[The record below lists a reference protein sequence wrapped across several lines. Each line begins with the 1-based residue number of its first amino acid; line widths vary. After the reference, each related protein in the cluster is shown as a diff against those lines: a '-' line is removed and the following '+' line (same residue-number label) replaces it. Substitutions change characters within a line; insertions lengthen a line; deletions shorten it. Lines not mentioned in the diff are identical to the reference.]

1 MTIKGPSRKQIIIP
15 IVKSNAEL
23 IINLANQQIANI
35 NKSLKEIK
43 SDITVDFICIINNG
57 VIITTDKLANASN
70 LKIIKKCIKN
80 ANNINSEAIESPQ
93 LPKSKLYLK
102 IIRLSFMREKGPITP
117 DIIKGIIKE
126 MHIFNNITL
135 ASKSCVIKVLAKSDM
150 VVVWINIQNSQSESA
165 VKNII
170 NQCFNVRWYI
180 AIVYGTNMNPDVSQ
194 NKNCWKQRHLT
205 LSCYSHV
212 FRCAKCNRTHTT
224 EHHRERM
231 YGIAKRTRTLT
242 EQPPKNVSYVLISSN
257 ALTAKKT
264 IKQTVILFWH
274 NYFNRDWHS
283 RKQQKLF

>member
-93 LPKSKLYLK
+93 LSKSKLYLK
-102 IIRLSFMREKGPITP
+102 IIRLSFMREKGPITS
-117 DIIKGIIKE
+117 DIIKGVIKE
-126 MHIFNNITL
+126 THIFNNITL
-135 ASKSCVIKVLAKSDM
+135 ASKPCIIKASAKSDM
-150 VVVWINIQNSQSESA
+150 TVVWVDIWDLQSGLA

-170 NQCFNVRWYI
+170 NQHFNVR
-180 AIVYGTNMNPDVSQ
+180 
-194 NKNCWKQRHLT
+194 
-205 LSCYSHV
+205 
-212 FRCAKCNRTHTT
+212 
-224 EHHRERM
+224 
-231 YGIAKRTRTLT
+231 
-242 EQPPKNVSYVLISSN
+242 
-257 ALTAKKT
+257 
-264 IKQTVILFWH
+264 
-274 NYFNRDWHS
+274 
-283 RKQQKLF
+283 